1 MARATLEMFL
11 KLTGANKTSQGLD
24 KVSKSTTKLDKD
36 VKNSVKSN
44 AQFSAGMSGIGAT
57 AIVGAAGLAAKS
69 LLDFSMAAIQAASSA
84 QEAAGAF
91 GTTFG
96 GAAEQLNKQLAEN
109 ANLFG
114 LTTSEAQ
121 QLISVFGSVA
131 QGIGFTQSESA
142 DLSSELF
149 NLAGDIASFN
159 NITAGAAPVLQ
170 AFRSALVGERE
181 ALKTYGIAITEAE
194 VQTKAFEQ
202 TGKTSADALTRQE
215 KALATSAL
223 IFERATV
230 QQGNA
235 AREASGFAA
244 QTLIARSATQ
254 ELREELGEQLLP
266 AAGEVLRV
274 FNEIR
279 EDSTPE
285 LINRFSDLNLQILG
299 LVSSFEF
306 LREALSFGKDASEEN
321 LRTQLASAN
330 ATTRIGAALKAL
342 GIIRKTEMA
351 VEKAQENQTL
361 RTIEQFENYKS
372 TQDAITKSM
381 QKNRTQTNINRVAQ
395 EKYQTLLNKKTLPTL
410 ETYLKFMNLL
420 NEEND
425 DVIDRSKELS
435 NAQDRVTEAQRK
447 EALST
452 AEEALQKKELT
463 KEIAELLFF
472 QQQGANVSEELA
484 VAQEKLRLI
493 EFELTRES
501 EELRDAKADLS
512 EVEAELIPKV
522 EETTSKLADQ
532 AQKFLELNEKV
543 ELFKELAADEE
554 FMDIAREAGEA
565 NPFLATGLGLMSG
578 LAKIQGLD
586 DRAIELNNM
595 ARAAERLADAQAG
608 LFDNV
613 PVTKFTPPTVDP
625 STLLPPDFIDK
636 GLLDALAGI
645 GNGAV
650 VDGDVLGDQSNV
662 SSNNSGG
669 DTNLNL
675 TLELDGDAIQKF
687 NTKLQ
692 QQGKTFLVN

>member
-321 LRTQLASAN
+321 LRTQLASTN
-330 ATTRIGAALKAL
+330 ATTRLGAAFKAL

>member
-1 MARATLEMFL
+1 
-11 KLTGANKTSQGLD
+11 
-24 KVSKSTTKLDKD
+24 
-36 VKNSVKSN
+36 
-44 AQFSAGMSGIGAT
+44 
-57 AIVGAAGLAAKS
+57 
-69 LLDFSMAAIQAASSA
+69 
-84 QEAAGAF
+84 
-91 GTTFG
+91 
-96 GAAEQLNKQLAEN
+96 
-109 ANLFG
+109 
-114 LTTSEAQ
+114 
-121 QLISVFGSVA
+121 
-131 QGIGFTQSESA
+131 
-142 DLSSELF
+142 
-149 NLAGDIASFN
+149 
-159 NITAGAAPVLQ
+159 
-170 AFRSALVGERE
+170 
-181 ALKTYGIAITEAE
+181 
-194 VQTKAFEQ
+194 
-202 TGKTSADALTRQE
+202 
-215 KALATSAL
+215 
-223 IFERATV
+223 
-230 QQGNA
+230 
-235 AREASGFAA
+235 
-244 QTLIARSATQ
+244 
-254 ELREELGEQLLP
+254 
-266 AAGEVLRV
+266 
-274 FNEIR
+274 
-279 EDSTPE
+279 
-285 LINRFSDLNLQILG
+285 
-299 LVSSFEF
+299 
-306 LREALSFGKDASEEN
+306 
-321 LRTQLASAN
+321 
-330 ATTRIGAALKAL
+330 
-342 GIIRKTEMA
+342 
-351 VEKAQENQTL
+351 
-361 RTIEQFENYKS
+361 
-372 TQDAITKSM
+372 
-381 QKNRTQTNINRVAQ
+381 
-395 EKYQTLLNKKTLPTL
+395 
-410 ETYLKFMNLL
+410 MNLL

>member
-1 MARATLEMFL
+1 MARTTLEMFI
-11 KLTGANKTSQGLD
+11 KIVGANK
-24 KVSKSTTKLDKD
+24 VSKALDNVSDSAKRTHNQVNKNTKA
-36 VKNSVKSN
+36 N
-44 AQFSAGMSGIGAT
+44 AQFAAGMSSLKKT
-57 AIVGAAGLAAKS
+57 AIAGGALFAAKS
-69 LLDFSMAAIQAASSA
+69 LADFSLAAIQAASSA

-96 GAAEQLNKQLAEN
+96 KSAEQLNKELAKN

-114 LTTSEAQ
+114 LTTAEAQ

-131 QGIGFTQSESA
+131 QGIGFTQEESA
-142 DLSSELF
+142 DLSSDLF

-159 NITAGAAPVLQ
+159 NITAGAEPVLQ

-215 KALATSAL
+215 KALATTAL
-223 IFERATV
+223 IFERSAV

-244 QTLIARSATQ
+244 QQLIARSATQ
-254 ELREELGEQLLP
+254 ELREEIGEQLLP
-266 AAGEVLRV
+266 AAGEILKT
-274 FNEIR
+274 FNIIR
-279 EDSTPE
+279 TDATPK
-285 LINRFSDLNLQILG
+285 LIERFEDLNYTVIG
-299 LVSSFEF
+299 LVETFNNLRDVIDLKPEGYDEF
-306 LREALSFGKDASEEN
+306 LKESEDLIAINEKGIFGFKGIGKAKAEDIKT
-321 LRTQLASAN
+321 TQELVQQLN
-330 ATTRIGAALKAL
+330 
-342 GIIRKTEMA
+342 
-351 VEKAQENQTL
+351 
-361 RTIEQFENYKS
+361 NYKIN
-372 TQDAITKSM
+372 QNAINKEII
-381 QKNRTQTNINRVAQ
+381 KARTQTNLYRVAQ
-395 EKYQTLLNKKTLPTL
+395 EKYETLLNKKTLPSL
-410 ETYLKFMNLL
+410 EKYLKFMNLL

-435 NAQDRVTEAQRK
+435 DAQDRVSEAQRK

-452 AEEALQKKELT
+452 AEEALQKKELQ

-472 QQQGANVSEELA
+472 QKQGADVSEELA

-501 EELRDAKADLS
+501 EELRDAKADLA
-512 EVEAELIPKV
+512 EVEAELVPKV
-522 EETTSKLADQ
+522 EETTNKLADQ

-543 ELFKELAADEE
+543 DAFKELAADEE
-554 FMDIAREAGEA
+554 FMAIAKEAGIA

-578 LAKIQGLD
+578 LARIQGVE

-595 ARAAERLADAQAG
+595 AKAAERLRDAQAG
-608 LFDNV
+608 LFKDV
-613 PVTKFTPPTVDP
+613 PRTQFTLPKIDP
-625 STLLPPDFIDK
+625 SDLLPPDFIDK
-636 GLLDALAGI
+636 GLLDALADV

-650 VDGDVLGDQSNV
+650 VDGSILGDNSNV
-662 SSNNSGG
+662 KSGNNGGG

-675 TLELDGDAIQKF
+675 TLELDGEAIQKF
-687 NTKLQ
+687 NTKIQ
-692 QQGKTFLVN
+692 QQGKTFLVS

>member
-299 LVSSFEF
+299 VVSSFEF

-321 LRTQLASAN
+321 LRTQLASTN
-330 ATTRIGAALKAL
+330 ATTRLGAAFKAL

-361 RTIEQFENYKS
+361 RSIEQFNNYKS

-501 EELRDAKADLS
+501 EELRDAKADLA